1 MAAGARHESS
11 MSVGTVNNWATFAF
25 EQSLYKTNPVSGPT
39 RALSLFNGVPS
50 RTWRDLGSE
59 GGTIFT
65 F

>member
-1 MAAGARHESS
+1 M
-11 MSVGTVNNWATFAF
+11 
-25 EQSLYKTNPVSGPT
+25 SGPT
-39 RALSLFNGVPS
+39 RALPLFNGVPS